1 MSIFKRQAI
10 IKLTE
15 KSKDKRSISIKG
27 NPGDV
32 ESTCRPISVLNIYYK
47 IIMKVLATRWKNILR
62 KMYSSEQTAY
72 VKKGFLGKITVWFL
86 P

>member
-47 IIMKVLATRWKNILR
+47 IIMKVLATR
-62 KMYSSEQTAY
+62 
-72 VKKGFLGKITVWFL
+72 
-86 P
+86 